1 MSNIIYKEMSEYTHT
16 PGLYLSTLYKF
27 PHQEILRSDHTFL
40 TIISRDLVKVC
51 LACIN
56 I

>member
-1 MSNIIYKEMSEYTHT
+1 MFPSYMSNIIYKEMSEYTHT

-27 PHQEILRSDHTFL
+27 PHQEILRS
-40 TIISRDLVKVC
+40 RDLVKVC